1 MTNNLIFGIC
11 IIIAAMLIGDSYY
24 DAKKLDNIRN
34 MTIEVKGYASKDITS
49 DFADWTGSF
58 SVKSESLQDAYNQI
72 QSVQDQVKKQL
83 VVFGAKEI
91 QLEFSSI
98 DTRKI
103 FKQVQADYG
112 YQNSDEVIA
121 YELTQTVFIESNDI
135 EMIEKISKLSTN
147 LISEG
152 INFNSYSP
160 RYFYTKI
167 DDLKLEM
174 LSQSA
179 QDAKNRAV
187 QLAENTDADVGNLIS
202 ASQGVF
208 QITSKNSQEVS
219 SYGIYDTHSKEKTIS
234 AVITAQFEVK

>member
-24 DAKKLDNIRN
+24 EGKKLDNIRN

-58 SVKSESLQDAYNQI
+58 SVRSESLQDAYLQI
-72 QSVQDQVKKQL
+72 QNVQDQVKKQIIT
-83 VVFGAKEI
+83 FGTKEKD
-91 QLEFSSI
+91 LEFSSI
-98 DTRKI
+98 QTRQI
-103 FKQVQADYG
+103 FRQIQGEYG

-121 YELTQTVFIESNDI
+121 YELTQTIFVESNDI
-135 EMIEKISKLSTN
+135 ELIEKIAKLSTN

-160 RYFYTKI
+160 RYFYTRI

-174 LSQSA
+174 LSEA
-179 QDAKNRAV
+179 AEDAKNRAEH
-187 QLAENTDADVGNLIS
+187 LAENTDANVGNLIS

>member
-72 QSVQDQVKKQL
+72 QLVQDQVKKQL
-83 VVFGAKEI
+83 VVFGAKEN

-103 FKQVQADYG
+103 FKQIQADYG

>member
-72 QSVQDQVKKQL
+72 KLVQDQVKKQL
-83 VVFGAKEI
+83 VVFGAKEN

-98 DTRKI
+98 NTRKI

-112 YQNSDEVIA
+112 YQNSDEIIA
-121 YELTQTVFIESNDI
+121 YELTQTVFIESTDI

-187 QLAENTDADVGNLIS
+187 QLAENTDAEVGNLIS

-219 SYGIYDTHSKEKTIS
+219 SYGIYDTRSKEKTIS